1 MSFRIELIQRL
12 IHFNESL
19 IFYPKLRKFYL
30 KKLNNKTI
38 KIIDIGANRGQSIE
52 FFLELNVSA
61 KIESF
66 EPNKDLYIL
75 LKNKYEN
82 NSNIKLHNYG
92 VSNFNGELLFNE
104 NVLNETSSFEKL
116 NSNSKYLKFKAN
128 ILGVSPEDI
137 VNNKYKVKVVKLIDF
152 LKSKTNI
159 IFDVLKIDVEG
170 HELKVLQGLFEKNL
184 ENIPI
189 RFIQLESH
197 KDDMYLIENDEKL
210 IDDMLIE
217 NKFILVKE
225 IQHGFGKFTEKI
237 YENLN
242 LKRKN

>member
-128 ILGVSPEDI
+128 ILGVSLEDI
-137 VNNKYKVKVVKLIDF
+137 VSNKYKVKVVKLVDF

-170 HELKVLQGLFEKNL
+170 HELKVLQGLFEKNFK
-184 ENIPI
+184 NIPI
-189 RFIQLESH
+189 
-197 KDDMYLIENDEKL
+197 
-210 IDDMLIE
+210 
-217 NKFILVKE
+217 
-225 IQHGFGKFTEKI
+225 
-237 YENLN
+237 
-242 LKRKN
+242 